1 MRAPETRKDDMDTVR
16 IDTTG
21 THCSS
26 CSMLI
31 EMSVADL
38 PGVNDVQAPHGDG
51 VTTVK
56 YDPSAVTAEAIVEE
70 IRKAGYGAEILA

>member
-1 MRAPETRKDDMDTVR
+1 MSTVN
-16 IDTTG
+16 INTTG

-38 PGVNDVQAPHGDG
+38 PGVGEVKTPKGDG
-51 VTTVK
+51 IVSVT
-56 YDPSAVTAEAIVEE
+56 YDASKISAEAIAEE
-70 IRKAGYGAEILA
+70 IRKAGYGAEIQA

>member
-1 MRAPETRKDDMDTVR
+1 MNTVN

-31 EMSVADL
+31 EMSVSDL
-38 PGVNDVQAPHGDG
+38 PGVGDGKTPKGDG
-51 VTTVK
+51 VTTVTF
-56 YDPSAVTAEAIVEE
+56 DPSKITAEQIADE
-70 IRKAGYGAEILA
+70 IRKAGYGATILG